1 MRSRCLVALL
11 LFSWAASAVIIDRI
25 AIVVGNWIVKDS
37 DIERDIRATD
47 FLNSQPLDL
56 SQAARKEAANRLID
70 QLFIRHE
77 IYVGD
82 YPTATPQEADQQI
95 QRLEKQK
102 FRTQASMDQ
111 ALKRYGLSET
121 ELHTQF
127 EWHLTV
133 LRFIDAR
140 FRPAVLVTDD
150 QIDKYYRDHRAA
162 LQRQLPGK
170 SLDDIRDSIRQTL
183 TGESVNKLFFAW
195 LDEQRKASKIKY
207 FEAGLA

>member
-1 MRSRCLVALL
+1 MRSHLALALL
-11 LFSWAASAVIIDRI
+11 LFNSAASAVIIDRV
-25 AIVVGNWIVKDS
+25 AIVVGDWIVKDS
-37 DIERDIRATD
+37 DIDRDVRATD
-47 FLNSQPLDL
+47 FLNDQPLNL
-56 SQAARKEAANRLID
+56 GPTARKEAANRLID

-82 YPTATPQEADQQI
+82 YPTATAEEADQQI
-95 QRLEKQK
+95 QRLERQR
-102 FRTQASMDQ
+102 FRTQAAMDQ
-111 ALKRYGLSET
+111 ALKRYGLSEV

-150 QIDKYYRDHRAA
+150 QIDNYYREHRAA
-162 LQRQLPGK
+162 LQRQFPGK
-170 SLDDIRDSIRQTL
+170 SLDDMRDSIRQTL

-195 LDEQRKASKIKY
+195 LDEQRKDSKIKY
-207 FEAGLA
+207 FEAALA